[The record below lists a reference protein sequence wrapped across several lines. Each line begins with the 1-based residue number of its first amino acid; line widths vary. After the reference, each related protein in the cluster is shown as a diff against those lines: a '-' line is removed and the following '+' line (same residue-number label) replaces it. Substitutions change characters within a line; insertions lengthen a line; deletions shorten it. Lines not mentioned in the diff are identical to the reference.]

1 MPPRD
6 EFGNE
11 IGGETFV
18 AATIETR
25 RNLWGSI
32 AGALFLDGGSVATE
46 LEGYAGT
53 NWRFGSGVGLI
64 WNSPVGP
71 LRVDGA
77 VTLNP
82 EQGDDYWAVHVLLGQ
97 PF

>member
-11 IGGETFV
+11 IGGETFFV
-18 AATIETR
+18 SSVEVR
-25 RNLWGSI
+25 HPLWGSWS
-32 AGALFLDGGSVATE
+32 GALFLDGGSLTTE
-46 LEGYAGT
+46 LEDFAGK
-53 NWRFGSGVGLI
+53 NWRFAAGVGLI

-71 LRVDGA
+71 LRVDSA

-82 EQGDDYWAVHVLLGQ
+82 EPGDDHWAVHVLLGQ

>member
-1 MPPRD
+1 MIRLPTRSTALVAV
-6 EFGNE
+6 FA
-11 IGGETFV
+11 FV
-18 AATIETR
+18 AA
-25 RNLWGSI
+25 S
-32 AGALFLDGGSVATE
+32 SC
-46 LEGYAGT
+46 
-53 NWRFGSGVGLI
+53 
-64 WNSPVGP
+64 SPVGP